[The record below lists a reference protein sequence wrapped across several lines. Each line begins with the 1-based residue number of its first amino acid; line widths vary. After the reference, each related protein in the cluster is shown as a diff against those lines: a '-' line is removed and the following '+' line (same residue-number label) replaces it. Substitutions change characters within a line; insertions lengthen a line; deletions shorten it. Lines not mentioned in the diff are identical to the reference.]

1 MAVKGESCRRNRRA
15 PSDALHN
22 LPTAIIVDQ
31 QPLGG
36 HPRSTLGTAIPR
48 SAALGGVGPRSRDE
62 RSKM

>member
-36 HPRSTLGTAIPR
+36 NPRSTLGTAIPR
-48 SAALGGVGPRSRDE
+48 SAALRGVGPQVTGRTE
-62 RSKM
+62 